1 MKEGNHTG
9 LPLLMKS
16 NSDNIVQQ
24 TGAASPWYRCA
35 VATAV
40 VSGIF
45 SSIVCVFLLGNHG
58 RSIIVK
64 TQQETE
70 LLNLRAQSRKQPD
83 NEQLIS
89 QIRAMDLQIRQ
100 QRLRALD
107 RSTEGAYLLLGG
119 VVVLVISLKLAG
131 TLKKKPPA
139 PHAGEYNA
147 DEQIRKATFA
157 RWMVAAGAVLLGAAS
172 LFLALKPKIDLSLAG
187 AGGTSLAVDAAK
199 SWPSF
204 RGPDGSGIST
214 HANVP
219 SEWDGKTGKGILWKT
234 KVPLAGNNSPVVW
247 GDRIFLSG
255 GDPNA
260 LQVYCFDA
268 ASGVLLWT
276 GDVTRAAPKEGED
289 PLEPM
294 EDTGFAAPTTATDG
308 RHVYA
313 IFVTGDVGCFDF
325 NGRKVWEKSLG
336 IPDSSYGYASSLAV
350 YRNLLLIQYDQG
362 GIEDGLSA
370 LIALDGFSGQIA
382 WQTKRPVGNSW
393 TSPIVA
399 RIGEQ
404 AQVITCADPWVIAYE
419 PAKGAELWR
428 AKCLKGDIAPSPIY
442 SNGLVFAVEPYS
454 KLVAIRTGGG
464 GDVTQTHI
472 AWSNEDGGPDI
483 CSPISNGEFIF
494 LLATEGLLSC
504 HKVSDG
510 TKVWEHDFQEY
521 FRASPSLVG
530 DKLYLLSEKGRMFII
545 EAGPAYKEL
554 TKCELGE
561 DCNASP
567 AFADGRIF
575 IRGMQNLYCIGSS
588 N

>member
-1 MKEGNHTG
+1 
-9 LPLLMKS
+9 MKS
-16 NSDNIVQQ
+16 NSDNILRNA
-24 TGAASPWYRCA
+24 GAASLWHRCA
-35 VATAV
+35 VVTAV
-40 VSGIF
+40 VSGVF
-45 SSIVCVFLLGNHG
+45 SLIVCVFLLGNHG

-70 LLNLRAQSRKQPD
+70 LLDIRAQSRKQPD
-83 NEQLIS
+83 NEQLLA

-107 RSTEGAYLLLGG
+107 RSTKGGYLLLGG
-119 VVVLVISLKLAG
+119 IVVLVISLKL
-131 TLKKKPPA
+131 TSKLKQRLPA
-139 PHAGEYNA
+139 PHAGKDAA
-147 DEQIRKATFA
+147 DEQIHKAAFA
-157 RWMVAAGAVLLGAAS
+157 RWMLGAGMVLLGAAS
-172 LFLALKPKIDLSLAG
+172 LFLALKPKIDFSLAG
-187 AGGTSLAVDAAK
+187 VGGTSLAQDAAK

-219 SEWDGKTGKGILWKT
+219 SDWDGKTGKAILWKT

-268 ASGVLLWT
+268 ASGALLWT

-294 EDTGFAAPTTATDG
+294 EDTGFAAPTMATDG
-308 RHVYA
+308 RHVYV

-393 TSPIVA
+393 SSPIVA

-442 SNGLVFAVEPYS
+442 SNGQVFVVEPYS
-454 KLVAIRTGGG
+454 KLVAIRTGGA

-472 AWSNEDGGPDI
+472 AWSNEDTGPDI
-483 CSPISNGEFIF
+483 CSPASNGEFIF

-510 TKVWEHDFQEY
+510 TKAWEHDFQEY

-530 DKLYLLSEKGRMFII
+530 NNLYLLSEKGRMFII

>member
-1 MKEGNHTG
+1 M
-9 LPLLMKS
+9 
-16 NSDNIVQQ
+16 
-24 TGAASPWYRCA
+24 
-35 VATAV
+35 
-40 VSGIF
+40 
-45 SSIVCVFLLGNHG
+45 
-58 RSIIVK
+58 
-64 TQQETE
+64 
-70 LLNLRAQSRKQPD
+70 
-83 NEQLIS
+83 
-89 QIRAMDLQIRQ
+89 
-100 QRLRALD
+100 
-107 RSTEGAYLLLGG
+107 
-119 VVVLVISLKLAG
+119 
-131 TLKKKPPA
+131 
-139 PHAGEYNA
+139 
-147 DEQIRKATFA
+147 
-157 RWMVAAGAVLLGAAS
+157 
-172 LFLALKPKIDLSLAG
+172 
-187 AGGTSLAVDAAK
+187 
-199 SWPSF
+199 
-204 RGPDGSGIST
+204 
-214 HANVP
+214 
-219 SEWDGKTGKGILWKT
+219 
-234 KVPLAGNNSPVVW
+234 
-247 GDRIFLSG
+247 
-255 GDPNA
+255 
-260 LQVYCFDA
+260 QVYCFDA
-268 ASGVLLWT
+268 ASGALLWT
-276 GDVTRAAPKEGED
+276 GDVTRVAPKEGED

-294 EDTGFAAPTTATDG
+294 EDTGFAAPTMATDG

-393 TSPIVA
+393 SSPIVA

-442 SNGLVFAVEPYS
+442 SNELVFVIEPYS
-454 KLVAIRTGGG
+454 KLVAIRTGGA

-472 AWSNEDGGPDI
+472 AWSNEETGPDI
-483 CSPISNGEFIF
+483 CSPASNGQFIF

-554 TKCELGE
+554 AKCELGE
-561 DCNASP
+561 ECNASP

-575 IRGMQNLYCIGSS
+575 IRGTQNLYCIGNS

>member
-1 MKEGNHTG
+1 
-9 LPLLMKS
+9 MKS
-16 NSDNIVQQ
+16 NNDNILQK
-24 TGAASPWYRCA
+24 TGTVSLWYRSA
-35 VATAV
+35 VVTAV

-45 SSIVCVFLLGNHG
+45 SLIVCVFLLGNHG

-70 LLNLRAQSRKQPD
+70 LLDLRAQSRKQPD
-83 NEQLIS
+83 NEQLLA

-107 RSTEGAYLLLGG
+107 RSTKGGYLLLGG
-119 VVVLVISLKLAG
+119 IVVLVISLKLTG
-131 TLKKKPPA
+131 TLKKKLPA
-139 PHAGEYNA
+139 PHASKDAA
-147 DEQIRKATFA
+147 DEQIRKAAFA
-157 RWMVAAGAVLLGAAS
+157 RWMMGAGVVLLGAAS
-172 LFLALKPKIDLSLAG
+172 LFLALKPKIDFSLTG
-187 AGGTSLAVDAAK
+187 AAGTSLTSAEQAAK

-214 HANVP
+214 HVNVP
-219 SEWDGKTGKGILWKT
+219 SDWDGKTGKGILWKT
-234 KVPLAGNNSPVVW
+234 KVPLVGNNSPIVW

-268 ASGVLLWT
+268 ASGALLWT
-276 GDVTRAAPKEGED
+276 GDVTRVAPKEGED

-294 EDTGFAAPTTATDG
+294 EDTGFAAPTMATDG

-393 TSPIVA
+393 SSPIVA

-419 PAKGAELWR
+419 PAKGTEIWR

-454 KLVAIRTGGG
+454 KLVAIRTGGA

-472 AWSNEDGGPDI
+472 AWSNEDTGPDI
-483 CSPISNGEFIF
+483 CSPASNGQFVF
-494 LLATEGLLSC
+494 LLATEGLLIC

-561 DCNASP
+561 DCHASP